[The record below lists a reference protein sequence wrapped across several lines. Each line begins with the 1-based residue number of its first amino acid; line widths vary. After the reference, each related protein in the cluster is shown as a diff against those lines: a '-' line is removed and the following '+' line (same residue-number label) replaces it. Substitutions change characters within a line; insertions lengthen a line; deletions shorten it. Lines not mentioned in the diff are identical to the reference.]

1 MKFLLETVFFVVGL
15 VTFLSVAF
23 LVPSL
28 FWIGF
33 AVFLVFAA
41 IAFVLGFFRR
51 QKNPVKALEEEIEQ
65 L

>member
-1 MKFLLETVFFVVGL
+1 MKFLLETVFFVAGL
-15 VTFLSVAF
+15 IVFLLVAF

-33 AVFLVFAA
+33 AVFLILAA
-41 IAFVLGFFRR
+41 IAFILGYFRR
-51 QKNPVKALEEEIEQ
+51 QNNPEQTLEEVEQ

>member
-1 MKFLLETVFFVVGL
+1 MKFLLETILFVVGL
-15 VTFLSVAF
+15 LVFLSVAF
-23 LVPSL
+23 LVPSF

-33 AVFLVFAA
+33 VVFLVLAA

-51 QKNPVKALEEEIEQ
+51 ENNPEQALEEVEQ

>member
-15 VTFLSVAF
+15 IIFLLVAF

-33 AVFLVFAA
+33 AIFLVLAA
-41 IAFVLGFFRR
+41 IAFILGFFRR
-51 QKNPVKALEEEIEQ
+51 ENNPEQALEEVEQ